1 MTNLN
6 IPEEID
12 FKVQGD
18 RIMFALDELTTG
30 CMPLDDGFI
39 KRIDVSNINPAFVR
53 RHIACEIKMK
63 NLLDEARRLLENGE
77 YAKAIR
83 CLDEV
88 LAYDDEYGEALLLKS
103 KVLCGQK
110 HFVKSLRHYRRA
122 VKADDSLK
130 SVEYQ
135 KSLMGKANDEREHF
149 PKIKLNIYAG
159 DEHFSMREFDKAVE
173 SYNRA
178 LVNPSKFKEKIL
190 FKLLNKKATS
200 LLKLEKYNESIE
212 CFEESIRVSQNDYA
226 YFGKGLCE
234 YNLGLNPRD
243 SLEKAVS
250 ITKRQMLEKAL
261 IYNDLGFFEEALT
274 CFDKI
279 LECHFRV
286 DELYLKA
293 LNGKM
298 YALRA
303 LGRDLAEIEEIFEKI
318 N

>member
-6 IPEEID
+6 IPEEMD

-18 RIMFALDELTTG
+18 RIMFALDDLTTG

-53 RHIACEIKMK
+53 QHVSCEIKVK
-63 NLLDEARRLLENGE
+63 NLLDEARGLLEKDE

-103 KVLCGQK
+103 RALCGQG

-122 VKADDSLK
+122 VRTDDALK
-130 SVEYQ
+130 DVEYQ
-135 KSLMGKANDEREHF
+135 KYLMGKANEEREHF

-159 DEHFSMREFDKAVE
+159 DEHFSKGEFDKAVE

-190 FKLLNKKATS
+190 FKLLNKKATA
-200 LLKLEKYNESIE
+200 LLRLEKYNESIE

-261 IYNDLGFFEEALT
+261 VYNDLGFFEDALT

-298 YALRA
+298 YALRS
-303 LGRDLAEIEEIFEKI
+303 LGRDLAEIEGIFENI

>member
-6 IPEEID
+6 IPEEMD

-18 RIMFALDELTTG
+18 MIMFALDDMTTG
-30 CMPLDDGFI
+30 YMSPDDGFI

-63 NLLDEARRLLENGE
+63 NLLDDANGFLEDKE

-83 CLDEV
+83 CLDEI

-103 KVLCGQK
+103 KSLCGQG

-135 KSLMGKANDEREHF
+135 KSLMKKANDEREHF

-159 DEHFSMREFDKAVE
+159 DEYFSKGEFDKALE

-178 LVNPSKFKEKIL
+178 LVNPSKFKDKIL
-190 FKLLNKKATS
+190 FKLLNKKATA
-200 LLKLEKYNESIE
+200 LLKLERYDEAIG
-212 CFEESIRVSQNDYA
+212 CFDESIRVSQNDYA
-226 YFGKGLCE
+226 YLAKGLCK
-234 YNLGLNPRD
+234 YNMGLNPRD

-261 IYNDLGFFEEALT
+261 IYNDLGFFEDALT
-274 CFDKI
+274 CFNRI
-279 LECHFRV
+279 LEYHFRV

-298 YALRA
+298 YALRS
-303 LGRDLAEIEEIFEKI
+303 LGRGIAEIEEIFEKI